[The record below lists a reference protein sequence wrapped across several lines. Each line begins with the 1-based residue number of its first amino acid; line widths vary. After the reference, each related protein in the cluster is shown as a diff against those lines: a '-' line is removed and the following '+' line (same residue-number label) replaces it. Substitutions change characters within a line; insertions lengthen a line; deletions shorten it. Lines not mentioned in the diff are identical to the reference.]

1 MSALLRI
8 DERLIHGQVATSWSK
23 ALDIDTI
30 VCASDEA
37 AQNPLKKNMLL
48 IAAPPGK
55 KTHVR
60 SVDEV
65 IGLLQDP
72 RAERMKIFLLTDIP
86 KVALKLV
93 SALGLKNVNLGNYH
107 NRKAEHT
114 ASVSMYVQLDRD
126 DLGALKEISERVA
139 DAYVQSLPSTEKTSL
154 KAFVAAA
161 EKAEWKKKR
170 RKHSMLVPALLVAFA
185 YWITWLIDGIL
196 GWQTMTRP
204 IVLGTVIGLLC
215 GDLKTGVIM
224 GASLEAVYMG
234 ISGIGGSLAADY
246 RSGTA
251 VGVGLAIMS
260 GISMEEGIAIA
271 VPIGALCLGL
281 MPVTTM
287 VGNLMEVPLMN
298 AAKQGDV
305 KKYNRLVWFQAIVL
319 QHLQDT
325 ADIIQCS
332 Y

>member
-1 MSALLRI
+1 MIALLRI

-37 AQNPLKKNMLL
+37 AQNPLKKKMLL

-72 RAERMKIFLLTDIP
+72 RAERMKIFLLTDNP
-86 KVALKLV
+86 
-93 SALGLKNVNLGNYH
+93 
-107 NRKAEHT
+107 KAEHT

-161 EKAEWKKKR
+161 EKAEWK
-170 RKHSMLVPALLVAFA
+170 
-185 YWITWLIDGIL
+185 
-196 GWQTMTRP
+196 
-204 IVLGTVIGLLC
+204 
-215 GDLKTGVIM
+215 
-224 GASLEAVYMG
+224 
-234 ISGIGGSLAADY
+234 
-246 RSGTA
+246 
-251 VGVGLAIMS
+251 
-260 GISMEEGIAIA
+260 
-271 VPIGALCLGL
+271 
-281 MPVTTM
+281 
-287 VGNLMEVPLMN
+287 
-298 AAKQGDV
+298 
-305 KKYNRLVWFQAIVL
+305 
-319 QHLQDT
+319 
-325 ADIIQCS
+325 
-332 Y
+332 